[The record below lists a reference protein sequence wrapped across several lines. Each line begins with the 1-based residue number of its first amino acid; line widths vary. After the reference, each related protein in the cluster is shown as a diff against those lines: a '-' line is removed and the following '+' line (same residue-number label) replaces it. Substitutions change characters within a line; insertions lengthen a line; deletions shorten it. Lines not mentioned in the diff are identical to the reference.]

1 MTQPI
6 ERQPRLLYRAS
17 ESRCASCPPD
27 RVCAWACIQG
37 TGVEDIVIG
46 AMLEQSQNWTL
57 RTSDPES
64 ATVQQA
70 LWDTYNS

>member
-1 MTQPI
+1 MMQPI
-6 ERQPRLLYRAS
+6 EHPPRLLCRAS

-46 AMLEQSQNWTL
+46 AMLEQSQNWPL
-57 RTSDPES
+57 RSSDPECT
-64 ATVQQA
+64 AAQQA
-70 LWDTYNS
+70 LWETYNS